1 MSVNVTEFSLDAQRI
16 LDSMLL
22 YLIERITRMS
32 VKAAVVNEHHQ
43 RQEHSVYIYAS
54 STRAGL
60 TFDLTERMAF
70 IVGDLDVQ
78 GYSPYAHEYC
88 FVVIKSKL
96 SL

>member
-1 MSVNVTEFSLDAQRI
+1 MTEFSLDAQRI
-16 LDSMLL
+16 LDSILL

-54 STRAGL
+54 STRTGL
-60 TFDLTERMAF
+60 AFDLNERTTF
-70 IVGDLDVQ
+70 INVGDLDVQ